1 MTSEELFTLFA
12 SPAARVALV
21 ASLTCAAG
29 NDNEP
34 PAGRPCE
41 HCGRYFESGVFLIV
55 AGRVVEI
62 TCAECEGLRP
72 DGR

>member
-1 MTSEELFTLFA
+1 MTSEELFTLLA

-21 ASLTCAAG
+21 ASLTGPVA

-34 PAGRPCE
+34 PVGRPCE

-62 TCAECEGLRP
+62 TCTECDDLRH
-72 DGR
+72 DA